1 MADTQY
7 DEKNKHTRRIVLS
20 FLLGIGVWWIASLV
34 VFPLMYLVLNGFGV
48 SALNGVTD
56 FFKKE
61 FNPALWGYLLSVYSK
76 WWHAFHHAS
85 PAPVGLYLPVLPF
98 ISMIITIFIGV
109 VTNPYSKIS
118 TVFGSGHLA
127 TFAEIKKMKLF
138 NGFCIV
144 LGRFKGKL
152 MKLNE
157 TLSVLALA
165 PPGAGKTAGV
175 VVPTIFES
183 DTMSIIVND
192 VKPEL
197 AEKTSGYRATI
208 GPVFVINWG
217 AQDDPERGIFYPSW
231 NPLSPNLLP
240 PLGPARDMYIDSM
253 VAVLVEEPKGG
264 QDPHWSKTGRNA
276 MTGFL
281 HFIASKCERARA
293 NDYFVNKLQESS
305 FDDEDAQILA
315 TYYAD
320 MGDNSAMLALDA
332 LKKGQLSLNNYAP
345 VGTWE
350 GLPEVWHGQEPC
362 IAMILEW
369 LTDMQMRIAADIKR
383 RTDEGD
389 QMAMMADPMKDVL
402 DAAVNEANRFAY
414 ARRAITELNQL
425 ASTPDKE
432 RGSILS
438 TALAGISI
446 FKNAAVKERTKCS
459 DFAYRDLRGMVDPT
473 INEMRPV
480 SVYLSI
486 NQVDAKALNSI
497 TGIFV
502 ELLSSYLIA
511 NPPNFKTSDG
521 AKTGPF
527 PVLFVLDEF
536 PQMPKLDC
544 VKNGPAVGRG
554 MKVAYLLIGQDF
566 GQISGQYGK
575 DDLETIISTTA
586 AKIIL
591 SQNNEQ
597 TAERFVKMIGSKT
610 IEVKSTSKQEGG
622 FDLKGMF
629 SDKPSGNSGGTNVSR
644 QLQKT
649 DVVSASD
656 ILSLDPSKQYILVQ
670 SHLATPILA
679 DAPRYFLDKAFLKKA
694 MIPPCPC
701 VPSWIVSQRP
711 RGPVQEATE
720 TQQIQQPVPEAS
732 PLGLEAPESAMLDQ
746 DMSFDDAQDPV
757 ETPAPELT
765 THEEQKPLFA
775 PPMNPPEGG
784 NQ

>member
-1 MADTQY
+1 MADNQY
-7 DEKNKHTRRIVLS
+7 DEQKKHQKRNMRSV
-20 FLLGIGVWWIASLV
+20 LLGILCWWIASIL
-34 VFPLMYLVLNGFGV
+34 VFPLMYLIEGAPL
-48 SALNGVTD
+48 SEIAK
-56 FFKKE
+56 FFKGV
-61 FNPALWGYLLSVYSK
+61 FNILHPLYLLTVYAK
-76 WWHAFHHAS
+76 WATYVYHNSGLHFN
-85 PAPVGLYLPVLPF
+85 LYLPFLPF
-98 ISMIITIFIGV
+98 ITFLIITFLGIA
-109 VTNPYSKIS
+109 TNPFGKLS
-118 TVFGSGHLA
+118 TVFGNGHLA
-127 TFAEIKKMKLF
+127 TFAEIKKMKLL

-144 LGRFKGKL
+144 LGKFRGKL
-152 MKLNE
+152 LKLNE

-165 PPGAGKTAGV
+165 PPGAGKTAGI

-183 DTMSIIVND
+183 DSMSIIVND

-197 AEKTSGYRATI
+197 AEKTSGYRAKV

-217 AQDDPERGIFYPSW
+217 AQDEPEKGIFYPSW

-276 MTGFL
+276 MSGFL

-293 NDYFVNKLQESS
+293 NDYFINKLQEGS
-305 FDDEDAQILA
+305 FDEEDAQILA

-320 MGDNSAMLALDA
+320 MADQSAMLALDA

-350 GLPEVWHGQEPC
+350 GLPENWHGHEAC
-362 IAMILEW
+362 ISMILEW
-369 LTDMQMRIAADIKR
+369 LTDMQMRSAADIKR
-383 RTDEGD
+383 RADEGD
-389 QMAMMADPMKDVL
+389 QMAMMADAMKDVL

-414 ARRAITELNQL
+414 AKRAITEMNQL
-425 ASTPDKE
+425 ATTPDKE

-446 FKNAAVKERTKCS
+446 FKNAAVKERTKFS
-459 DFAYRDLRGMVDPT
+459 DFSYRDLRGMVDPT

-521 AKTGPF
+521 TKTGPYS
-527 PVLFVLDEF
+527 VLFVLDEF

-610 IEVKSTSKQEGG
+610 IEVKSTSKQEKG

-629 SDKPSGNSGGTNVSR
+629 ADKPGNGGGGGTNVSR
-644 QLQKT
+644 QLQKI

-656 ILSLDPSKQYILVQ
+656 ILSLGQTKQYVLVQ
-670 SHLATPILA
+670 NYLSTPILA
-679 DAPRYFLDKAFLKKA
+679 DAPRYFLDKKFLKKA
-694 MIPPCPC
+694 AIPPCPC
-701 VPSWIVSQRP
+701 VPSWIVARRP
-711 RGPVQEATE
+711 AEEVQQVIEE
-720 TQQIQQPVPEAS
+720 TTVMQQQVGYQDSAVLA
-732 PLGLEAPESAMLDQ
+732 APESGMLDQ
-746 DMSFDDAQDPV
+746 DMDFKSAEDPV
-757 ETPAPELT
+757 QIPAPQFTPPNAPLLT
-765 THEEQKPLFA
+765 
-775 PPMNPPEGG
+775 PPTESEKEPDES

>member
-1 MADTQY
+1 MSDHQY
-7 DEKNKHTRRIVLS
+7 DEKNKHTRRVVLS
-20 FLLGIGVWWIASLV
+20 VLVGLVAWWISAILI
-34 VFPLMYLVLNGFGV
+34 FPLMQFIDKGVGV
-48 SALNGVTD
+48 SALQKVSQFYQMVFSSPKGL
-56 FFKKE
+56 FLIYARWWQALKE
-61 FNPALWGYLLSVYSK
+61 
-76 WWHAFHHAS
+76 AS
-85 PAPVGLYLPVLPF
+85 PLPFGMYLPFLPF
-98 ISMIITIFIGV
+98 VISGLVMAIGIA
-109 VTNPYSKIS
+109 TNPYGKLS
-118 TVFGSGHLA
+118 TVFGNGHLA
-127 TFAEIKKMKLF
+127 TLADIKQMKLL
-138 NGFCIV
+138 NGFVCV
-144 LGRFKGKL
+144 LGRFKGHL
-152 MKLNE
+152 LKLNE
-157 TLSVLALA
+157 TLSVLACA
-165 PPGAGKTAGV
+165 PPGAGKTVGIV
-175 VVPTIFES
+175 IPTIFES
-183 DTMSIIVND
+183 DELSIIVND

-197 AEKTSGYRATI
+197 CYKTSGYRAKV

-217 AQDDPERGIFYPSW
+217 AQDEPEKGIYYPSW

-276 MTGFL
+276 MAGFL

-293 NDYFVNKLQESS
+293 NDYFVNKLMEGS

-320 MGDNSAMLALDA
+320 MSDNSALLALDA
-332 LKKGQLSLNNYAP
+332 LKKGQLTLNNYAP

-350 GLPEVWHGQEPC
+350 GLPEIWHGHEPC

-402 DAAVNEANRFAY
+402 DAAVNESNRFAY
-414 ARRAITELNQL
+414 ARRAILELNQL
-425 ASTPDKE
+425 AATPDKE

-438 TALAGISI
+438 TALAGVSI
-446 FKNAAVKERTKCS
+446 FKNAAVKERTKFS
-459 DFAYRDLRGMVDPT
+459 DFSYRDLRGMVDPT
-473 INEMRPV
+473 LNEMRPV

-486 NQVDAKALNSI
+486 NQVDAKALNTI

-502 ELLSSYLIA
+502 ELLSSFLIA
-511 NPPNFKTSDG
+511 NPPGFVGADG
-521 AKTGPF
+521 GKAGPF

-554 MKVAYLLIGQDF
+554 QKVAYLLIGQDL

-622 FDLKGMF
+622 PGALSQAISGMF
-629 SDKPSGNSGGTNVSR
+629 SSAPSSGSSSGGTNVSR

-649 DVVSASD
+649 DVVSTAD
-656 ILSLDPSKQYILVQ
+656 ILSLDMLKQYVLVQ
-670 SHLATPILA
+670 GFLSRPILA
-679 DAPRYFLDKAFLKKA
+679 DSPRWFLDKGMLKKGQ
-694 MIPPCPC
+694 IPPAPF
-701 VPSWIVSQRP
+701 VPQWIVQRRP
-711 RGPVQEATE
+711 ADN
-720 TQQIQQPVPEAS
+720 IN
-732 PLGLEAPESAMLDQ
+732 EAPAENSENQQNLSDDQAGMLDQ
-746 DMSFDDAQDPV
+746 DMSFSDAENPI
-757 ETPAPELT
+757 ETPAPVLT
-765 THEEQKPLFA
+765 
-775 PPMNPPEGG
+775 PPPASSPEVSNGSEPPVTES
-784 NQ
+784 QV